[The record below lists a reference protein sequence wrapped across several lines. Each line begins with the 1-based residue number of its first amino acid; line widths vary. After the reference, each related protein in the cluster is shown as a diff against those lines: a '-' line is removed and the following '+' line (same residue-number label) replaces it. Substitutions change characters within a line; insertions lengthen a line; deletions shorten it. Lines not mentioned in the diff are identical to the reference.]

1 MGTLGK
7 ILLFVNLLVA
17 VGLAYLAAQD
27 WAKRQDITAT
37 AVRYHLTLV
46 GLPVEPPKGVEA
58 EGVALAIPMPG
69 GTVIESVRPKLLD
82 AYFQGADGGQL
93 LGGTAPHSQI
103 DEVKRVQAKVMAQL
117 QGENDAGRLAR
128 LCGVYTPKGYNPG
141 WLSLLAESY
150 DERELVHQLAKSKDV
165 KDAADKA
172 QAMLRRRFDAVLAAP
187 NPRLANDESAKIK
200 EASET
205 LRKANDAA
213 RMAFTQFQAFK
224 DPNDPNFKA
233 AKKQYEDTLNALV
246 AARDALAVAL
256 GVPPPNVG
264 SAVRAADRLTGE
276 AAPPTATRDES
287 DRRHRVAH
295 LLAVFDPAA
304 AWQKRVALV
313 TGLRVYHESIAAQVN
328 RLREMAAAVQQQ
340 MVLDQAAFSE
350 EYEMLK
356 GMAVER
362 DLLLRQQQALTADLE
377 LQRSKDLEAVKQRQ
391 AQLVRR
397 QEDLAAI
404 SGQIAQTL
412 AKQAQVEQQL
422 FAVQKQVGQTLDQNL
437 QLEKKL
443 DAAEERKTEQKVGA
457 AK

>member
-7 ILLFVNLLVA
+7 ILLFINLLVA

-37 AVRYHLTLV
+37 AVRYYLTLV
-46 GLPVEPPKGVEA
+46 GLPVEPPKGVETD
-58 EGVALAIPMPG
+58 GVALAIPTPG

-82 AYFQGADGGQL
+82 TYFQGANGGEL
-93 LGGTAPHSQI
+93 LGGSVVHSQI
-103 DEVKRVQAKVMAQL
+103 DEVQRVQTKVMAQL
-117 QGENDAGRLAR
+117 QGENDAGRLAL
-128 LCGVYTPKGYNPG
+128 LCGQYTPKGYNPG

-172 QAMLRRRFDAVLAAP
+172 QAMLKRRFDAVLTP
-187 NPRLANDESAKIK
+187 SNSRLANEEAAKVK
-200 EASET
+200 EASEN

-213 RMAFTQFQAFK
+213 RRAFTQYQAFK

-233 AKKQYEDTLNALV
+233 AKKQFEDAIGAL
-246 AARDALAVAL
+246 AAAHNALAVAL
-256 GVPPPNVG
+256 GVPPPNVN
-264 SAVRAADRLTGE
+264 SVVQAADRLTSD
-276 AAPPTATRDES
+276 AAPPPATRDES
-287 DRRHRVAH
+287 DRRHRIAH
-295 LLAVFDPAA
+295 LLAAFDPSP

-313 TGLRVYHESIAAQVN
+313 TGLRTYQESIAAQVN

-340 MVLDQAAFSE
+340 LVLDQAGFSE
-350 EYEMLK
+350 QYEMLK

-362 DLLLRQQQALTADLE
+362 DLLLRQQQELTATLAQ
-377 LQRSKDLEAVKQRQ
+377 QRSKDVEAVKQRH

-397 QEDLAAI
+397 QEELAAI
-404 SGQIAQTL
+404 SKQIADTL
-412 AKQAQVEQQL
+412 AKQAQIEQKL

-443 DAAEERKTEQKVGA
+443 DAAEERKAEQKVGA